1 MLDISQAAA
10 ENTQT
15 FVHEY
20 VHFLQDLFLPYCIRE
35 NLVRI
40 ATFFDFMDRARHLGE
55 IRLPNSASLEGA
67 ELTSLQTSVTWGD
80 SQFIS
85 SVGRIENIKIT
96 EVPVDKHKFIL
107 YQYDL
112 LLDDGTV
119 YQLGA
124 RDLLEYIAWKIESKH
139 FAVDQQLPDLPYNS
153 VDLLSGY
160 FDLSELNHFKR
171 VALAEYCLQNDNP
184 AHRLMMFLKD
194 LKTGSIDA
202 DATKSDE
209 AFVTYLKSAN
219 WMARGVIFEPVSD
232 KIARRCNEL
241 RQSLQAKFPQGAFPS
256 IYSWLDRVIDYAH
269 ANLAGRSFFAELW
282 NLNSEEFFG
291 KISQILRDVGIP
303 LIVND
308 TGELGTSLGDG
319 VDRDQF
325 IQLLLAYEFM
335 DYLGHED
342 MQCPLLDVCERDKP
356 ELIDNDC
363 MDAPFRRALKDH
375 LCPFGAFAKT
385 HGLDQLRW
393 HVKDRLVSRESSR
406 WP

>member
-1 MLDISQAAA
+1 
-10 ENTQT
+10 
-15 FVHEY
+15 
-20 VHFLQDLFLPYCIRE
+20 
-35 NLVRI
+35 
-40 ATFFDFMDRARHLGE
+40 
-55 IRLPNSASLEGA
+55 
-67 ELTSLQTSVTWGD
+67 
-80 SQFIS
+80 
-85 SVGRIENIKIT
+85 
-96 EVPVDKHKFIL
+96 
-107 YQYDL
+107 
-112 LLDDGTV
+112 
-119 YQLGA
+119 
-124 RDLLEYIAWKIESKH
+124 
-139 FAVDQQLPDLPYNS
+139 
-153 VDLLSGY
+153 
-160 FDLSELNHFKR
+160 
-171 VALAEYCLQNDNP
+171 
-184 AHRLMMFLKD
+184 MMFLKD

-202 DATKSDE
+202 GATKSDE

-241 RQSLQAKFPQGAFPS
+241 RQSLQAKFPQSAFPS